1 MMAIARHSRWM
12 EVLNSVLHVTGG
24 AAVNRRD
31 PAGAGGRGRC
41 SVLPLESSNAA
52 SLGAA
57 LRAWHAIESQSGRRV
72 SWVDIV
78 SPFVRV
84 ASAGPVQPRSDLRR
98 VYDELMSGHALFEA
112 ESR

>member
-1 MMAIARHSRWM
+1 
-12 EVLNSVLHVTGG
+12 
-24 AAVNRRD
+24 
-31 PAGAGGRGRC
+31 
-41 SVLPLESSNAA
+41 
-52 SLGAA
+52 
-57 LRAWHAIESQSGRRV
+57 V